1 MSSGRAILLAVLALL
16 GACTMRSALDTLT
29 SPEDR
34 ALGREM
40 VEHLRRGDAAWLQSQ
55 FRPDLWAQSSKQ
67 INQAPALFP
76 NVPGTTELVSFS
88 ISSSRSGEATERS
101 KEFMLVTYG
110 RDRWTVTRFRTF
122 STGGP
127 DQVVQ
132 WSVTPHTSPPP
143 ELTLLKTWDAAVP
156 WIWAGLTVLLLSIGA
171 LVVWLVRRS
180 GKRRQASGTP

>member
-1 MSSGRAILLAVLALL
+1 MPSGRALLLVVLALL

-29 SPEDR
+29 SPQDR
-34 ALGREM
+34 ALAQEM
-40 VEHLRRGDAAWLQSQ
+40 VEHLRRGDAAWLQSRFQ
-55 FRPDLWAQSSKQ
+55 PDLWVQSGKQ
-67 INQAPALFP
+67 IQQAPALFP
-76 NVPGTTELVSFS
+76 EVPGTTELVSFNV
-88 ISSSRSGEATERS
+88 SSSRSGGATERT
-101 KEFMLVTYG
+101 KEFTLVTHG
-110 RDRWTVTRFRTF
+110 GDRWTVTRFRTF

-156 WIWAGLTVLLLSIGA
+156 WIWAGLAVLLLSVGV